1 MGEVGEKSV
10 GAQVALVDEKQVTP
24 ADVGN
29 NFFLYKEDIGKTRAA
44 VSFCGAISF
53 ELERAMAVVT

>member
-1 MGEVGEKSV
+1 M